1 MMKLG
6 CNPLCWMNTDFPQM
20 KGQVSVKQCLSE
32 IAMIGFEGVE
42 MEDPFLKVI
51 KDLPVWLH
59 ERKLQCIGKWHS
71 TQLLENSLELELE
84 KLDKHCD
91 MLEALGAKIV
101 NLAECSRAVHQNKK
115 ASLSTRPQI
124 QSDEEWSAL
133 CAGMDQLAKSIEER
147 GMISAYHHH
156 MGTVVQSSEDID
168 RLMQGTQHLGLL
180 FDTGHL
186 LFAEAEPMTVLQKHI
201 SRVTHVHCKSVRPEI
216 LREKIEKKSSFFEAV
231 MDGIFTVPGD
241 EGDIVDYQ
249 RMADL
254 LSGSNY
260 QGWLVVEAEQ
270 DPAKA
275 DPFTYAQLGYET
287 LHSIA
292 YRAEYSLDGI

>member
-20 KGQVSVKQCLSE
+20 EGQVSVDQCLSE

-51 KDLPVWLH
+51 KDLPIWLH

-71 TQLLENSLELELE
+71 TLLLEHSLESEMVKLE
-84 KLDKHCD
+84 KHCD
-91 MLEALGAKIV
+91 MLEALGAKVV
-101 NLAECSRAVHQNKK
+101 NLAECSYAVHQDKS
-115 ASLSTRPQI
+115 APLSSRPQI
-124 QSDEEWSAL
+124 KTDAEWSKL
-133 CAGMDQLAKSIEER
+133 CAGMDQMAKRIEER
-147 GMISAYHHH
+147 GLTSAYHHH
-156 MGTVVQSSEDID
+156 MGTVVQSAEDID
-168 RLMQGTQHLGLL
+168 RLMKGTHHLGLL

-186 LFAEAEPMTVLQKHI
+186 LFAEADPMEVLSKHL

-216 LREKIEKKSSFFEAV
+216 LREKIEKNSSFFEAV

-241 EGDIVDYQ
+241 HGDIVNYQ
-249 RMADL
+249 RMVEL
-254 LSGSNY
+254 LSDCDY

-275 DPFTYAQLGYET
+275 DPFSYAQLGYET
-287 LHSIA
+287 LHSMVHEA
-292 YRAEYSLDGI
+292 QYSLS